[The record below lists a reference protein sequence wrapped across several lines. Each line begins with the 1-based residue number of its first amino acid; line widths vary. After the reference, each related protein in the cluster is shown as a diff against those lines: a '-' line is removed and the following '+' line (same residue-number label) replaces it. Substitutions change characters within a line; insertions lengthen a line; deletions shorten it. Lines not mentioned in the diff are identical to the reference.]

1 MDCGGRAERRHRFPR
16 PGVVPKAAW
25 RFASRRTPN
34 AKRRDAET
42 AEARRELEWKT
53 QGSFASHFPV
63 PYFSVSFLF
72 QSSAFLCALRASA
85 LSPDMRAFVGPVF
98 HLTLPPPMPHVRVA
112 YLLSDSLDDLKAFA
126 HLLHVAPATLRWS
139 NAGVPHFIIGLHVRD
154 IALRRGAIA
163 VDRAQLAGLVR
174 LWRTR
179 QRRSLT
185 RLQSPPRQ
193 QSSNPF

>member
-1 MDCGGRAERRHRFPR
+1 
-16 PGVVPKAAW
+16 
-25 RFASRRTPN
+25 
-34 AKRRDAET
+34 
-42 AEARRELEWKT
+42 
-53 QGSFASHFPV
+53 
-63 PYFSVSFLF
+63 
-72 QSSAFLCALRASA
+72 
-85 LSPDMRAFVGPVF
+85 MRAFVGPVF
-98 HLTLPPPMPHVRVA
+98 DVKLPPPMPRVRGA

-139 NAGVPHFIIGLHVRD
+139 NAGMPHFIIGLYVRD